1 MEVLQEISEGLQQ
14 GDADK
19 VAESVQ
25 KARENYVEQ
34 KRNQR
39 YFF

>member
-1 MEVLQEISEGLQQ
+1 VVLVPEGYHPVAEVS
-14 GDADK
+14 K
-19 VAESVQ
+19 SESVQ

-34 KRNQR
+34 KKNQR